1 MHQLPRDIWN
11 NHLIP
16 YFSDADFVH
25 LVTTCRTY
33 YNEFSGYKRMG
44 ACYNVSQIYRVVDR
58 YDFSNVIYDLKIFRP
73 EYLPQNL
80 NTIQLW
86 KLPKTIGQGIPE
98 IISHCGIHML
108 QQPWTSEYFFHRNW
122 AVRRKV
128 SKYSLSPINPNYLLP
143 ISSGSGTYASNFF
156 RFEESYYQIS
166 RLPNSLTRLE
176 LDKLSGQ
183 LRHLTINNTPY
194 LVELMIPNYGN
205 PEMF

>member
-98 IISHCGIHML
+98 IISQGYG
-108 QQPWTSEYFFHRNW
+108 QTAEYICCNNPGHPNTLFTEIGQSDAKSQNIRFH
-122 AVRRKV
+122 
-128 SKYSLSPINPNYLLP
+128 L
-143 ISSGSGTYASNFF
+143 
-156 RFEESYYQIS
+156 
-166 RLPNSLTRLE
+166 
-176 LDKLSGQ
+176 
-183 LRHLTINNTPY
+183 
-194 LVELMIPNYGN
+194 
-205 PEMF
+205 